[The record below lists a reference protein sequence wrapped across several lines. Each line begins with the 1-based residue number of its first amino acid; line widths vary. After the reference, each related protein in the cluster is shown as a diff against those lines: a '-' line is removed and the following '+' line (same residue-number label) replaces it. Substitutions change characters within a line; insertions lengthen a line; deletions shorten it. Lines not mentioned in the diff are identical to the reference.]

1 MMFKNDNNAAL
12 GPAGIKIIKFNKSD
26 IIYINNCIIHN
37 IDVMEK

>member
-12 GPAGIKIIKFNKSD
+12 GPAKIIKFNKSD

-37 IDVMEK
+37 IDDMEK